1 MTYDFAALRELRKRK
16 GLTITELSQQAGVS
30 PVALSKL
37 ERNQGNP
44 ELKTLDRIARA
55 LGVPTHGLIAIAERK
70 RPTIVSERTQRVL
83 DGATCRLVDL
93 DGTRVCWVKAPRPAR
108 EPAPQNHGQDY
119 EHCFVLD
126 GRLKVT
132 IRGSD
137 FELGP
142 GQALAWDCHFDHAL
156 EVVEPATFISVLVPK
171 RP

>member
-1 MTYDFAALRELRKRK
+1 MTYDFAVLRELRKRK
-16 GLTITELSQQAGVS
+16 GLTITELSHRAGIS

-55 LGVPTHGLIAIAERK
+55 MDVATHALIAMAEHK
-70 RPTIVSERTQRVL
+70 RPTIVAERMERVL
-83 DGATCRLVDL
+83 DGATCRQVDL
-93 DGTRVCWVKAPRPAR
+93 DGTRVCWVNAPRPAR
-108 EPAPQNHGQDY
+108 EAAPQNHGGDH

-126 GRLKVT
+126 GRLKIT

-137 FELGP
+137 YELGP
-142 GQALAWDCHFDHAL
+142 GQALAWDCYFDHEL
-156 EVVEPATFISVLVPK
+156 EVVESSTFITVLVPK